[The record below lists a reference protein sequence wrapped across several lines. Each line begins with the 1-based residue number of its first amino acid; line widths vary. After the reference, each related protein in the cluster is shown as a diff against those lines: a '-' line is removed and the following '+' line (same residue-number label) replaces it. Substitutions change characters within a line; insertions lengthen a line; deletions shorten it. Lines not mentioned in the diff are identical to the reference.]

1 MSFFKNLKDIYK
13 KVAEVE
19 TSIYNGKQDY
29 LEIYERNLQLEQEIQ
44 ERTRELNIAN
54 KRMLTLQ
61 HIWDMM
67 NASRPLQSV
76 LETMHKRVSE
86 KRYKRIK
93 EILEDLEE
101 QAKIC
106 GVKDTRL
113 DEMLKI
119 INK

>member
-1 MSFFKNLKDIYK
+1 MNEHI
-13 KVAEVE
+13 
-19 TSIYNGKQDY
+19 Y
-29 LEIYERNLQLEQEIQ
+29 LEHKGRGL
-44 ERTRELNIAN
+44 
-54 KRMLTLQ
+54 K
-61 HIWDMM
+61 
-67 NASRPLQSV
+67 QSV
-76 LETMHKRVSE
+76 LETMYKWVSK

-101 QAKIC
+101 QVKIC